1 MAQETG
7 YEARVMPTA
16 AAPLPMASART
27 YGAELADTVGQ
38 VAQDV
43 HQREIRAYQVRRQ
56 QTADQESSDFAH
68 RFALH
73 KQSMDEAVREIRAS
87 PTAADY
93 ADHVERVAKADDD
106 AREKLLDGITEDS
119 VRRRAAAQLDDFR
132 TRLVGSEGDFAEGQQ
147 IAKTRLDAQAVKQL
161 GANRVRR
168 SENGAE
174 FTEELQDWHSYVDGL
189 QRLTPAEKQAI
200 RREGEQEYA
209 VAFVNHLNDTN
220 PTAALALLDA
230 GQFDT
235 LLSPQ
240 QIDQLRNGSQ
250 VEIRRAEAQLVQ
262 AANVEK
268 AAVREQVATVTEK
281 ASQGIDVSA
290 ELPELIAKSESYGD
304 SSTVA
309 KLEGLQRE
317 SGLAKTWGAMPPL
330 ARDQRAAVLRGIP
343 EAKRTEGQQAEL
355 KWLDDK
361 KGSLDG
367 QFNND
372 PVGFAAQ
379 TAPQGKGPPPIAN
392 WTRPELGAR
401 EQWMREAAGAYGSM
415 QPLSASEARALQ
427 ERAEQGD
434 VGYRGVLATLSQFSP
449 RTAMQAM
456 RQVLPSDRFA
466 QTLVALSPNVQR
478 QAVDGKVALKANTG
492 ILRTPKDD
500 DDMAAQVSG
509 LRAGFAM
516 ALGNVPASQRDGIM
530 QVAEAIAARNLE
542 QNGMLSEQMSSAMLA
557 RSLDAALGATGS
569 GAAKKGGLGWWGGKI
584 YLLPDRVTQ
593 AGFEAHV
600 TNYVREH
607 KENPP
612 VNPDGSPADLRFA
625 KPLALGGGRYQF
637 MVGNRVVMGKDGKPW
652 VRTVIAK

>member
-27 YGAELADTVGQ
+27 YGGELADTVGQ

-106 AREKLLDGITEDS
+106 AREQLLDGITEDS

-168 SENGAE
+168 SENGDE
-174 FTEELQDWHSYVDGL
+174 FKEELQDWHSYVDGL

-220 PTAALALLDA
+220 PALALASLDA

-250 VEIRRAEAQLVQ
+250 VEIRRVQ
-262 AANVEK
+262 AATAEQQR
-268 AAVREQVATVTEK
+268 AEITRFRETVATVK
-281 ASQGIDVSA
+281 SQIERGEDHTA
-290 ELPELIAKSESYGD
+290 ELPGLAAQAEAYGDTSTASDLRGLSETADFMKVWGQRSPLIRQQRIAELQAIPEGKRSSSQSVELKQQLQHKSSLDSAFASDPAEWALTNGAAGNGPPDLGSFSANEVAARAKWVRSAAKSYGSMEPLTKAEAASLGRRAQESD
-304 SSTVA
+304 A
-309 KLEGLQRE
+309 GLYE
-317 SGLAKTWGAMPPL
+317 VLGNLSAFPIDL
-330 ARDQRAAVLRGIP
+330 ARQAVRQALPDNDLAGVLMGLPEVTWRQAVNGRETRKVHPRILDSDDDDETGRINGVRQGAFGALSVLPSRRRAAVIDAANNIAA
-343 EAKRTEGQQAEL
+343 EALASNGTYEKQMT
-355 KWLDDK
+355 
-361 KGSLDG
+361 
-367 QFNND
+367 
-372 PVGFAAQ
+372 
-379 TAPQGKGPPPIAN
+379 
-392 WTRPELGAR
+392 
-401 EQWMREAAGAYGSM
+401 
-415 QPLSASEARALQ
+415 SAMMARA
-427 ERAEQGD
+427 
-434 VGYRGVLATLSQFSP
+434 
-449 RTAMQAM
+449 
-456 RQVLPSDRFA
+456 
-466 QTLVALSPNVQR
+466 
-478 QAVDGKVALKANTG
+478 
-492 ILRTPKDD
+492 
-500 DDMAAQVSG
+500 
-509 LRAGFAM
+509 
-516 ALGNVPASQRDGIM
+516 
-530 QVAEAIAARNLE
+530 
-542 QNGMLSEQMSSAMLA
+542 
-557 RSLDAALGATGS
+557 LDAALGATGS
-569 GAAKKGGLGWWGGKI
+569 GASKKGGLGWWGDKI
-584 YLLPDRVTQ
+584 YLLPNGITQ
-593 AGFEAHV
+593 SGFESAI
-600 TNYVREH
+600 NQFIRA
-607 KENPP
+607 NPQDLP
-612 VNPDGSPADLRFA
+612 VNPDGSPIDIRKARPQAIGNDQYRF
-625 KPLALGGGRYQF
+625 Y
-637 MVGNRVVMGKDGKPW
+637 VGTRVVTGKDGKPW
-652 VRTVIAK
+652 VRKVFLR